1 MSAKLDLERR
11 IADYY
16 ASEAP
21 SRAPD
26 RVLEA
31 ALATIDDT
39 PQRRAVIRMP
49 RRFQK
54 MNSVAKLGLAAV
66 AVLALVAFGLAV
78 MGPGRGVGS
87 PGSPSPIPSS
97 SPSSS
102 PSASAQ
108 PALTQTFTSN
118 IHGISV
124 KYPSGWMVTPATVP
138 WTTGLPPACEIP
150 CADRIYERASDSPFI
165 GLSSQPLNGKTGEQW
180 ADGVAKEA
188 AWGDTCAVRTEPVS
202 VDGATGILAIHC
214 PDDTLSVLVWTADR
228 GYLIV
233 PYRIDDRAW
242 IDQILATVQLDPA
255 SAVDALP
262 SPS

>member
-16 ASEAP
+16 ASEVP

-26 RVLEA
+26 RVLA
-31 ALATIDDT
+31 DALATIDET
-39 PQRRAVIRMP
+39 QQRRVVFRVP
-49 RRFQK
+49 WRFQK

-87 PGSPSPIPSS
+87 SGSPSPVPSRS
-97 SPSSS
+97 SSSS
-102 PSASAQ
+102 PSASP
-108 PALTQTFTSN
+108 PALTETFTSN

-124 KYPSGWMVTPATVP
+124 KYPSGWNVERATVP
-138 WTTGLPPACEIP
+138 WTTGLPPACAVP
-150 CADRIYERASDSPFI
+150 CADRIYEGDTNAAFI
-165 GLSSQPLNGKTGEQW
+165 GLSSQPMNGKTGAQW
-180 ADGVAKEA
+180 ADAVVKDR
-188 AWGDTCAVRTEPVS
+188 AWGDTCPVQTEPVS
-202 VDGATGILAIHC
+202 VDGATGILVIHC
-214 PDDTLSVLVWTADR
+214 PDDTPSILVWTADR

-233 PYRIDDRAW
+233 TYRIDDRAW

-255 SAVDALP
+255 SAVDASP